1 MAEPSVYDTVRN
13 LNPGDPVEVVHE
25 VKVGFR
31 RWSTTTRGTVVCVER
46 RRHGLHYARNSDDK
60 VFSDVLV
67 LQLEGGEQTTLA
79 IDEFTRVE
87 LLEGTAGDNRSG
99 RHP

>member
-13 LNPGDPVEVVHE
+13 LNPGDQVEVVHE

-31 RWSTTTRGTVVCVER
+31 RWSTTTRGTVVGVER

-79 IDEFTRVE
+79 IDEFTRIE
-87 LLEGTAGDNRSG
+87 LLEGTAGHNDSG
-99 RHP
+99 RNP